1 VCHDTTG
8 SYKKDPTGAGMPA
21 PEVDLV
27 YAANHVGRTS
37 RQTCGDCHFSGGGG
51 DAVKH
56 GDMCETLNW
65 PSRECDVHMGGYDF
79 RCAECHTTRDHKIGG
94 RSSSVCVAEGSR
106 ECEDCHTATP
116 HYGDNILDYHLNEHC
131 EAIACNTCHS
141 PVYAKCAPTIIWWD
155 WSTAGDTTR
164 QVMTDKYG
172 RPDYHW
178 KKGSFKWRESA
189 KPVYAWFNGYTRRL
203 LLGDTINP
211 EAQGFRPGES
221 MSLKA
226 KMALVVTHLT
236 QPVGSIADPN
246 SKITP
251 FKVMAGIQPADARHR
266 YLLVPHLYPYD
277 EHDQTAYWKVR
288 DWQKAFVEG
297 MKTAGLPYSGD
308 YFWVRTDMYWRIEHE
323 VMPKEFALSCA
334 HCHSSLRGERTCDRC
349 HRNGR
354 GVDFGSLSRKGV
366 DFRVL
371 LGRSLDVEG
380 LLGETDYIQF
390 EELGYEGD
398 PIIHGGRFKSLPLR
412 FQVE

>member
-1 VCHDTTG
+1 
-8 SYKKDPTGAGMPA
+8 
-21 PEVDLV
+21 
-27 YAANHVGRTS
+27 
-37 RQTCGDCHFSGGGG
+37 
-51 DAVKH
+51 
-56 GDMCETLNW
+56 
-65 PSRECDVHMGGYDF
+65 
-79 RCAECHTTRDHKIGG
+79 
-94 RSSSVCVAEGSR
+94 VCVAEGSR
-106 ECEDCHTATP
+106 DCEDCHTATP

-131 EAIACNTCHS
+131 ETIACNTCHS

-164 QVMTDKYG
+164 QVMIDKYG

-221 MSLKA
+221 MSLKG

-251 FKVMAGIQPADARHR
+251 FKVMAGIQPGDARHR

-288 DWQKAFVEG
+288 DWQKAFAEG

-349 HRNGR
+349 HRDGP
-354 GVDFGSLSRKGV
+354 GIDFGSLSRKGV

-371 LGRSLDVEG
+371 LSRSLDVEG
-380 LLGETDYIQF
+380 LIGETDYIQF